1 MNIDRAVLA
10 SELIYQMSRSSGK
23 GGQNVNKVATK
34 VEVGFSIEQSQLFSN
49 EEKERLLQKLSGRIT
64 KDGLIKIT
72 SEEERSQ
79 LMNKHRVIEKLAHI
93 LENAL
98 KIEKPRRATKPSK
111 ASKEKR
117 LKNKQLTSIK
127 KINRTIRGWE

>member
-1 MNIDRAVLA
+1 
-10 SELIYQMSRSSGK
+10 MSRSSGK